1 MPGYDIKTV
10 PPRLLIIAEGEARA
24 GDEGTAPALDL
35 FEGPLFALA
44 RRLRA
49 RGAWPTDVSL
59 YVLTSEH
66 GLVPADQ
73 RVAPADRHMT
83 PARAAETIYEDF
95 GRLAAAL
102 ASQRPAAVM
111 LALPDVY
118 RRALFRKDTPYVQG
132 VPVDYL
138 HPEKINASDR
148 IIAWLRS
155 A

>member
-1 MPGYDIKTV
+1 M

-24 GDEGTAPALDL
+24 EVEGKAAALDL
-35 FEGPLFALA
+35 FDGPLFALA
-44 RRLRA
+44 RSLRA
-49 RGAWPTDVSL
+49 RGAWPGDVGL

-73 RVAPADRHMT
+73 RVAPSDRRMT
-83 PARAAETIYEDF
+83 PARAAEAIYENF

-102 ASQRPAAVM
+102 AAQRPTAVM

-138 HPEKINASDR
+138 DPEGKNAADR